1 VSKIDQVEEGRSE
14 MISLLQEGYWYQY
27 TLQQTMDKAVPK
39 PSPVRHF
46 TADQSRLYQPLPAIA
61 RGFPI

>member
-14 MISLLQEGYWYQY
+14 MISLLQVGSRYQY
-27 TLQQTMDKAVPK
+27 TLQQTMDKAAAK
-39 PSPVRHF
+39 PSLVRHF
-46 TADQSRLYQPLPAIA
+46 TAGQSRLYQPLPAIA